1 MARLTFT
8 EEMDRVAQTRAV
20 RRARPNIKGKVA
32 VILASNRPNDLLDV
46 FKDIERQSLPTFEL
60 LLGCHGFTPSV
71 AMNRAFNRLKRRR
84 IDVRHFS
91 YDPKVTLGS
100 MLTDLARK
108 SKSEFVAKMDDDDI
122 YGPEHLRD
130 LLDVIN
136 EKKCEVVGRAMNYI
150 YLEPI
155 DLTVRRFA
163 GVGVS
168 DVELFS
174 DWICGGTILV
184 TRSAGEKADWFGSG
198 TTAVD
203 THLLSRVTSNG
214 GKIYRTFG
222 AGYIYRRR
230 SGQHT
235 YSTNYGKYL
244 NGIEDQWVGLVRGSE
259 FGVRP

>member
-1 MARLTFT
+1 MARLTFA
-8 EEMDRVAQTRAV
+8 EEMERVAQARAK
-20 RRARPNIKGKVA
+20 RRSVHRKEGKLAIV
-32 VILASNRPNDLLDV
+32 LASNRPNDLMEV
-46 FKDIERQSLPTFEL
+46 FKDIERQTLPSFEL
-60 LLGCHGFTPSV
+60 FLGCHGFVPS
-71 AMNRAFNRLKRRR
+71 APMKKALDRLKRRKIKVEYFTFER
-84 IDVRHFS
+84 S
-91 YDPKVTLGS
+91 VTLGS
-100 MLTDLARK
+100 MLTQLARK
-108 SKSEFVAKMDDDDI
+108 TDTEFVAKMDDDDI

-130 LLDVIN
+130 LLDVIQ
-136 EKKCEVVGRAMNYI
+136 EKNCDVVGRAMNYI

-184 TRSAGEKADWFGSG
+184 KRSAGEKADWFGSG

-230 SGQHT
+230 SGAHT
-235 YSTNYGKYL
+235 YATNYGKYL
-244 NGIEDQWVGLVRGSE
+244 SGIEEQWVGLVQGNE
-259 FGVRP
+259 FGVRK

>member
-1 MARLTFT
+1 MARLTFS
-8 EEMDRVAQTRAV
+8 EEMERVNQARSTRRSA
-20 RRARPNIKGKVA
+20 NYKYGKVA
-32 VILASNRPNDLLDV
+32 VVLASNRPNDLMDV
-46 FKDIERQSLPTFEL
+46 FKDIERQTLPTFEL
-60 LLGCHGFTPSV
+60 LLGCHGFIPSTQLK
-71 AMNRAFNRLKRRR
+71 RALDRLKRRK
-84 IDVRHFS
+84 ISVREFIYEPS
-91 YDPKVTLGS
+91 MTLGS
-100 MLTDLARK
+100 MLTDLAGK
-108 SKSEFVAKMDDDDI
+108 TQAEFIAKMDDDDI

-130 LLDVIN
+130 LLDVIT
-136 EKKCEVVGRAMNYI
+136 EKGCDVVGRAMNYI

-184 TRSAGEKADWFGSG
+184 KRSAGEKADWFGSG

-203 THLLSRVTSNG
+203 THLLSKVTTNG

-230 SGQHT
+230 SGNHT
-235 YSTNYGKYL
+235 YATNYGKYL
-244 NGIEDQWVGLVRGSE
+244 NGIEEQWVGLVKGPE

>member
-1 MARLTFT
+1 MARLTFV
-8 EEMDRVAQTRAV
+8 EEMERVAESRSK
-20 RRARPNIKGKVA
+20 RRAANYKYGKVA
-32 VILASNRPNDLLDV
+32 VVLASNRPNDLMDV
-46 FKDIERQSLPTFEL
+46 FKDIERQTLPEFEL
-60 LLGCHGFTPSV
+60 LLGCHGFTPSI
-71 AMNRAFNRLKRRR
+71 AMKKALDRLKRRK
-84 IDVRHFS
+84 ISVRYFTYEPS
-91 YDPKVTLGS
+91 ITLGS

-108 SKSEFVAKMDDDDI
+108 SDSEFVAKMDDDDI

-136 EKKCEVVGRAMNYI
+136 EKNCEVVGRAMNYI

-203 THLLSRVTSNG
+203 THLLSRITSNG

-235 YSTNYGKYL
+235 YATNYGKYL